1 MIKKI
6 CNNIKEGFNQ
16 LKEHRLTVF
25 IAAYMGFSIVGLRNI
40 AYLITFCYIIILLE
54 QINNKEK

>member
-6 CNNIKEGFNQ
+6 YNDIKEGFNQ
-16 LKEHRLTVF
+16 LKEHRLAIFV
-25 IAAYMGFSIVGLRNI
+25 AAYIGFSILGLRNI
-40 AYLITFCYIIILLE
+40 AYLITFCYIIVLLE